1 MSYGI
6 RLRNAAGSILMELTG
21 QSART
26 VYRQSLGAI
35 TNGMTVTVPGFDPAR
50 GVVFIIASGNASGE
64 VPLYTISGNVVTFHW
79 NGSSGTTYVL
89 HAVMFS

>member
-35 TNGMTVTVPGFDPAR
+35 TNGMTVTVPGFRSCAR
-50 GVVFIIASGNASGE
+50 CCVHHCERKRIR
-64 VPLYTISGNVVTFHW
+64 
-79 NGSSGTTYVL
+79 
-89 HAVMFS
+89 